1 MNNKFFTVIALA
13 FLAILASL
21 FISSDALAANKS
33 SDGTKGVGGA
43 GVSNIENQTV
53 IFEGTDLGKY
63 RAEWSKDRTIK
74 PCDSIQNYNP
84 AFSRG
89 TQPPKCDKK

>member
-1 MNNKFFTVIALA
+1 MKIKFIVALA
-13 FLAILASL
+13 IAAVAALL
-21 FISSDALAANKS
+21 ISFGAFAANTS
-33 SDGTKGVGGA
+33 TDGTKGHGGT

-63 RAEWSKDRTIK
+63 RADWSKGRTIE
-74 PCDSIQNYNP
+74 PCDSIQNWNP

-89 TQPPKCDKK
+89 TTPPKCDK

>member
-1 MNNKFFTVIALA
+1 MKIKFVVALA
-13 FLAILASL
+13 IAAIAALLISFGAFAASP
-21 FISSDALAANKS
+21 
-33 SDGTKGVGGA
+33 DGTKGHGGT

-63 RAEWSKDRTIK
+63 RADWSKGRTIE
-74 PCDSIQNYNP
+74 PCDSIQNWNP

-89 TQPPKCDKK
+89 TTPPKCDK